1 MKKAL
6 FLACVAAAASVSAAV
21 RHFDPITLAEGAS
34 ASVKVQGADDA
45 KAGLVSV
52 AGVIV
57 RDKEVIVTGLGIGT
71 TDIQVTDSRGVFA
84 DFKVTVVPSYWDVLA
99 KIFEDDP
106 EIGREVIGGK
116 VILTGATANSETL
129 ERVNQAKAL
138 DPDRIVSQVTYSP
151 EALKA
156 IVTDFLRRSDAT
168 NITVNIVGR
177 EVCLSGKVFDPG
189 VARSLS
195 ERVLKFLREF
205 PGVTVNVENIRV
217 YKQKILISI
226 EFVEWNDTRAKN
238 LGIKPPDSI
247 IANGN
252 FSYGYDWNR
261 GLTDDWGNNLSSGS
275 TGTSGTGSGT
285 EGGAVTKA
293 LQRSNEYANKLAQ
306 NLTMKT
312 GVEISDVKFT
322 INLAKQ
328 NGVARKT
335 YGTTLATQS
344 GEPVTFKNGG
354 TYYIKTQAGGLGSGD
369 LKQFDYGYNIVAT
382 PVIIDRET
390 VDLAFDLDY
399 SNLDNAKVKAADDYS
414 ISRYAT
420 KSKYIVRPG
429 ETIVLSG
436 YKEQSESDVK
446 DGWPILSHIPILNW
460 IFGNRNHHQEEKEM
474 LLVVT
479 TDWIIEDSDAAL
491 KRLEE
496 LKQREVDAEMP

>member
-1 MKKAL
+1 MKKTL
-6 FLACVAAAASVSAAV
+6 FFACVAAAAVASAAV
-21 RHFDPITLAEGAS
+21 RHFDPVTLAEGAS

-151 EALKA
+151 EALRA

-168 NITVNIVGR
+168 NIAVNIVGR
-177 EVCLSGKVFDPG
+177 EVCLSGKVYDPG

-247 IANGN
+247 IAEGN
-252 FSYGYDWNR
+252 FSYGYDWTRILDDNR
-261 GLTDDWGNNLSSGS
+261 DSRNEPNEITPEGSKTPTVYNLIKN
-275 TGTSGTGSGT
+275 
-285 EGGAVTKA
+285 GADF
-293 LQRSNEYANKLAQ
+293 SNKLTQ
-306 NLTMKT
+306 NLKLASD
-312 GVEISDVKFT
+312 VKISEVKFT

-354 TYYIKTQAGGLGSGD
+354 TYYIKTQPGGLGSGD

-399 SNLDNAKVKAADDYS
+399 SNLDNAKVKADDDYS

-460 IFGNRNHHQEEKEM
+460 IFGNRNHRQEEKEM

-479 TDWIIEDSDAAL
+479 TDWVIEDSDAAL
-491 KRLEE
+491 KRLDE

>member
-6 FLACVAAAASVSAAV
+6 FLACVAAAAAVSAAV

-71 TDIQVTDSRGVFA
+71 TDIQVSDVRGVFA

-168 NITVNIVGR
+168 NIAVNIVGR

-247 IANGN
+247 IAEGN
-252 FSYGYDWNR
+252 FSYGYDWTR
-261 GLTDDWGNNLSSGS
+261 ALTDNRSSKNEPKENTKDGTTFIQNLLKNESEVANNLG
-275 TGTSGTGSGT
+275 
-285 EGGAVTKA
+285 
-293 LQRSNEYANKLAQ
+293 Q
-306 NLTMKT
+306 NLMMKT

-491 KRLEE
+491 KRLDE